1 MNIAMFSDS
10 FYPKVDG
17 LTITLLNFIRLLSE
31 KGHKIKLYI
40 PSYGDEKLKNLHEN
54 VSLERHISF
63 ALIGYP
69 DFRLAMPVPQKISE
83 SLKIF
88 KPDIIHFH
96 TPGTLGIIGINFAE
110 RHKIPLIGTYHT
122 YLPGFLICISPIKKI
137 DKSDKKYLSKKI
149 VWKLSNRL
157 YNKCDLVTV
166 PSESMKEVLE
176 ENGLKTRIIPLSNGL
191 NMDDFSSKKRY
202 GNKCRLLHVGRMSY
216 EKSVDVIIK
225 SVGILSKE
233 FPDISLS
240 LVGDGPALKS
250 LKLLTEELGI
260 EKNIH
265 FLGFVEHSKLNEV
278 YKEHDIFI
286 IASTIETQGV
296 VILEAMA
303 SGLPI
308 IGVNKLAIPDC
319 VKNNI
324 NGYITS
330 PFNET
335 EMAEKIKIL
344 YLDSKLRKD
353 FGERSSEMVKEHDVK
368 NTIEKLESIYF
379 EYRDLKKET
388 TSHTYR
394 EMTYSS

>member
-1 MNIAMFSDS
+1 MNIAIFSDS
-10 FYPKVDG
+10 FYPKIDG
-17 LTITLLNFIRLLSE
+17 LTITLLNFIRLLPE
-31 KGHKIKLYI
+31 KGHKIKLYV
-40 PSYGDEKLKNLHEN
+40 PSYGDLELKNLHEN
-54 VSLERHISF
+54 ISLERHISF
-63 ALIGYP
+63 KLIGYP
-69 DFRLAMPVPQKISE
+69 QFRLAIPVPQKISE

-110 RHKIPLIGTYHT
+110 KHNIPLIGTYHT

-137 DKSDKKYLSKKI
+137 DKSDKKDLSKKI
-149 VWKLSNRL
+149 VWRLSNRL

-166 PSESMKEVLE
+166 PSESLKDVLK
-176 ENGLKTRIIPLSNGL
+176 ENGLKTRIVPLSNGL
-191 NMDDFSSKKRY
+191 NLEDFSTKNKY
-202 GNKCRLLHVGRMSY
+202 GRKCRLLHVGRMSY

-240 LVGDGPALKS
+240 LVGEGPALKS
-250 LKLLTEELGI
+250 LQLLTEVLGI
-260 EKNIH
+260 EKNVH
-265 FLGFVEHSKLNEV
+265 FLGFVEHSKLGSV
-278 YKEHDIFI
+278 YNEHDIFI
-286 IASTIETQGV
+286 TASTIETQGV

-308 IGVNKLAIPDC
+308 VGVNKLAIPDC

-324 NGYITS
+324 NGYITK
-330 PFNET
+330 PFDEI

-353 FGERSSEMVKEHDVK
+353 FGKKSSEMIKEHDVK
-368 NTIEKLESIYF
+368 NTVEKLENIYF
-379 EYRDLKKET
+379 EYKDIKNVSAGK
-388 TSHTYR
+388 TYS
-394 EMTYSS
+394 EMTYN

>member
-1 MNIAMFSDS
+1 MNIAIFSDS

-17 LTITLLNFIRLLSE
+17 VTITLLNFTRFLAE
-31 KGHKIKLYI
+31 RGHKIKLYI
-40 PSYGDEKLKNLHEN
+40 PSYSDMEFKDFHEN
-54 VSLERHISF
+54 ISVERHISF
-63 ALIGYP
+63 KLVGYP
-69 DFRLAMPVPQKISE
+69 EFRLAIPVPQKIRE
-83 SLKIF
+83 SIKRF

-96 TPGTLGIIGINFAE
+96 TPGTLGIIGIKFAKQY
-110 RHKIPLIGTYHT
+110 KIPLIGTYHT
-122 YLPGFLICISPIKKI
+122 YLPGFLICISPNKKI

-176 ENGLKTRIIPLSNGL
+176 KNGLKTRVISLSNGL
-191 NMDDFSSKKRY
+191 NLDEFSSKEKY
-202 GNKCRLLHVGRMSY
+202 NSNCRLLHVGRISY
-216 EKSVDVIIK
+216 EKSVDIIIK

-240 LVGDGPALKS
+240 LVGEGPALKS
-250 LKLLTEELGI
+250 LKLLTKELEI

-265 FLGFVEHSKLNEV
+265 FLGFVEHSKLSSV

-286 IASTIETQGV
+286 TASTIETQGV

-324 NGYITS
+324 NGYITT
-330 PFNET
+330 PFDET

-344 YLDSKLRKD
+344 YLDSKLREA
-353 FGERSSEMVKEHDVK
+353 FGRQSAELVKEHDIK

-379 EYRDLKKET
+379 EYKDIKNVSISR
-388 TSHTYR
+388 TYS
-394 EMTYSS
+394 EMTCNS

>member
-1 MNIAMFSDS
+1 MNISIFSDT
-10 FYPKVDG
+10 FYPNINGV
-17 LTITLLNFIRLLSE
+17 TVTLLNFTQFLAE
-31 KGHKIKLYI
+31 KGHKIKLI
-40 PSYGDEKLKNLHEN
+40 VPNYGKTELKYFHEN
-54 VSLERHISF
+54 ISIERHLSF
-63 ALIGYP
+63 KLIGYP
-69 DFRLAMPVPQKISE
+69 EFRLAVPVPRKIRE
-83 SLKIF
+83 SLKRF
-88 KPDIIHFH
+88 KPDIIHVH
-96 TPGTLGIIGINFAE
+96 TPGTLGVMGMRFAE
-110 RHKIPLIGTYHT
+110 RYKIPLIGTYHT
-122 YLPGFLICISPIKKI
+122 YLPDFLICILPNKKI

-176 ENGLKTRIIPLSNGL
+176 KNGLKTRVISLSNGL
-191 NMDDFSSKKRY
+191 NLDEFSSKEKY
-202 GNKCRLLHVGRMSY
+202 NSNCRLLHVGRISY
-216 EKSVDVIIK
+216 EKSVDIIIK

-240 LVGDGPALKS
+240 LVGEGPALKS
-250 LKLLTEELGI
+250 LKLLTKELEI

-265 FLGFVEHSKLNEV
+265 FLGFVEHSKLSSV

-286 IASTIETQGV
+286 TASTIETQGV

-324 NGYITS
+324 NGYITT
-330 PFNET
+330 PFDET

-344 YLDSKLRKD
+344 YLDSKLREA
-353 FGERSSEMVKEHDVK
+353 FGRQSAELVKEHDIK

-379 EYRDLKKET
+379 EYKDIKNVSISR
-388 TSHTYR
+388 TYS
-394 EMTYSS
+394 EMTCNS